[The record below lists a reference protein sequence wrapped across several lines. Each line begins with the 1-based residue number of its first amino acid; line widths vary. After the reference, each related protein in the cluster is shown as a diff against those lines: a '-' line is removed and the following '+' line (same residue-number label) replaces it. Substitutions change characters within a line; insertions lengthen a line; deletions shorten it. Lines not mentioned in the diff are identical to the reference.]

1 MSNITIMREEK
12 VKLLGKLNFDY
23 HISQICKKAGKK
35 LHALTRVFNYMN
47 ISQRIL
53 IAYAFIMSYFSY
65 CPLIWMIHS
74 RAMEHKIN
82 RIHDKTL
89 RLIYTNQHQLI

>member
-1 MSNITIMREEK
+1 
-12 VKLLGKLNFDY
+12 
-23 HISQICKKAGKK
+23 
-35 LHALTRVFNYMN
+35 MN
-47 ISQRIL
+47 ISQRKL
-53 IAYAFIMSYFSY
+53 IAYAFIMSYFSH

-74 RAMEHKIN
+74 QAMEHKIN